1 MTTLTALRHGETL
14 TSGHSRPCIVEGET
28 SDGKRHEVVLKL
40 REDVHGKANG
50 LACEWVASQIA
61 SAVGLNVPPPFLVEV
76 TAEFAESVPDAAARA
91 RYHANLGRHFGS
103 LLVGPQTHAL
113 PYDFTLP
120 PDLVD
125 PATAVI
131 AFDALLGNDDR
142 HLKKSNYLI
151 QGSRVVLIDHERAFP
166 SARHEIRAGPWEPS
180 GLDFIQNHI
189 FLPGVRGALPDWP
202 AVRASW
208 TGVTPHKLTGICRSI
223 PPEWN
228 GDGVAQRVE
237 TYLLA
242 MHPQAPKALD
252 LLEAMLR

>member
-1 MTTLTALRHGETL
+1 MTTLVALRHCETL

-28 SDGKRHEVVLKL
+28 LDEKRHEVVLKL

-50 LACEWVASQIA
+50 LACEWVASQLA
-61 SAVGLNVPPPFLVEV
+61 SALGLNVPAPFLVEV
-76 TAEFAESVPDAAARA
+76 TEEFAESVPDAAARA

-103 LLVGPQTHAL
+103 LFIGPQTHSL

-120 PDLVD
+120 PHLVD
-125 PATAVI
+125 PAAAVI
-131 AFDALLGNDDR
+131 AFDALVGNDDR
-142 HLKKSNYLI
+142 HIKKSNYLI

-166 SARHEIRAGPWEPS
+166 PARHEIRAAAWEPT

-189 FLPGVRGALPDWP
+189 FLPGVRGQLPAWP
-202 AVRASW
+202 AVAASW
-208 TGVTPHKLTGICRSI
+208 KGVTPHDLINICRSI
-223 PPEWN
+223 PSEWN

-237 TYLLA
+237 TYLLSV
-242 MHPQAPKALD
+242 HPQATTVLG